1 MVDWELGH
9 WSRPV
14 CQSLGSYMSM
24 SATGCHI
31 KSEVVDCGCLFQN
44 SSYYRIMRLSF
55 SHLLIPSMN
64 APALTKEMVNAVMT
78 RLLAIEYVYD
88 VSCLCKRRRSVG
100 EEAEAKG
107 SVTFEQSDRQC
118 GGE

>member
-1 MVDWELGH
+1 
-9 WSRPV
+9 
-14 CQSLGSYMSM
+14 
-24 SATGCHI
+24 
-31 KSEVVDCGCLFQN
+31 
-44 SSYYRIMRLSF
+44 MRLSF

-88 VSCLCKRRRSVG
+88 VLCLCKRRRSVG
-100 EEAEAKG
+100 EEAEAEAKG
-107 SVTFEQSDRQC
+107 IVAFEQSDRQC

>member
-1 MVDWELGH
+1 
-9 WSRPV
+9 
-14 CQSLGSYMSM
+14 
-24 SATGCHI
+24 
-31 KSEVVDCGCLFQN
+31 
-44 SSYYRIMRLSF
+44 MRLSF

-64 APALTKEMVNAVMT
+64 APALTKEMVNSVMT
-78 RLLAIEYVYD
+78 RLLAIKYVYD

-107 SVTFEQSDRQC
+107 IVTFEQSDRQR